1 MKKTKIIA
9 TIGPAS
15 NNEKMLRK
23 MIKNGMNVARL
34 NFSHGTLVEHAKTI
48 KLIRRLASDLQK
60 PIAIL
65 QDLPGPKFRIGK
77 MPDNGVFLE
86 TGTEFILTT
95 EQILGSSE
103 IATVNYAGLPQ
114 DMKAKDQILLAD
126 GNIELQVKSTNET
139 QVICKVISGG
149 KLTSHKGVNVPSGN
163 LKLNP
168 FTTKDKE
175 FLQFGIKHDV
185 DFVALSFVQTSKEIK
200 QAKKI
205 ISTSKKN
212 ISVIAKI
219 ERQPALEN
227 IDSIIYEADAIMIAR
242 GDLGVEIP
250 LENVPS
256 VQKDLIKKCNFAG
269 KPVITATQMLGSMVA
284 SQRPTR
290 AEASD
295 VANAI
300 FDGTDA
306 IMLSEETAVGINPPK
321 AVKFMTRIANQTEE
335 IFPYNYHLHHEQKE
349 ISITNSVAHSA
360 CLIAKELGARAI
372 IAYTKSGFT
381 AQNISNFRPQTP
393 IFALTP
399 DIFVS
404 RKLALCWNVF
414 PMVVETQ
421 HETDSMLSHAENVL
435 TESGSIKKNDIAVLT
450 AGFPVADHGTTN
462 LIKVMRIK

>member
-15 NNEKMLRK
+15 NNEKILIR
-23 MIKNGMNVARL
+23 MIKNGMNIARL
-34 NFSHGTLVEHAKTI
+34 NFSHGTLDEHATTI
-48 KLIRRLASDLQK
+48 KIIRRIANDLDK

-77 MPDNGVFLE
+77 MPESGVILE
-86 TGTEFILTT
+86 TGAEFILTT
-95 EQILGSSE
+95 EQILGTAE
-103 IATVNYAGLPQ
+103 IANVNYSDLPK
-114 DMKAKDQILLAD
+114 DMKAKDRILLAD
-126 GNIELQVKSTNET
+126 GNIELQVKSTNEK

-168 FTTKDKE
+168 FTTKDRE
-175 FLQFGIKHDV
+175 FLKFGIEHNV

-200 QAKKI
+200 EAKKI
-205 ISTSKKN
+205 ISSSGKN

-219 ERQPALEN
+219 ERQPALDK
-227 IDSIIYEADAIMIAR
+227 IDSIISEADAIMIAR

-256 VQKDLIKKCNFAG
+256 VQKDLIKKCNIAG
-269 KPVITATQMLGSMVA
+269 KPVITATQMLGSMVSA
-284 SQRPTR
+284 QRPTR

-300 FDGTDA
+300 LDGTDA
-306 IMLSEETAVGINPPK
+306 IMLSEETAIGINPPK
-321 AVKFMTRIANQTEE
+321 AVKFMSRIAIKAEE
-335 IFPYNYHLHHEQKE
+335 DFPYNFHYHHEQKE

-360 CLIAKELGARAI
+360 CLIAKELDAKAI

-381 AQNISNFRPQTP
+381 AQNISNSRPQTP

-399 DIFVS
+399 DISVC
-404 RKLALCWNVF
+404 RKLTLCWNVI
-414 PMVVETQ
+414 PMIVKTQFETNL
-421 HETDSMLSHAENVL
+421 MLENAENVL
-435 TESGSIKKNDIAVLT
+435 VQSNSLKTNDIAILT
-450 AGFPVADHGTTN
+450 AGFPVAEHGTTN
-462 LIKVMRIK
+462 LIKVIKIK